1 MSLWAIIPV
10 KPLRRGKS
18 RLAGVLSEDDR
29 EMLNLSLIGHT
40 LQVVKKV
47 KEIEHILVVSSDTAV
62 LALARDQGARTVM
75 EDGKPGLN
83 TALHRATM
91 VAQMYSAQGVLIL
104 PSDLPLLTPDDL
116 EEMIRQANEPPVV
129 VIAPDRRREGTNA
142 LLINP
147 TGLIAYQFGE
157 DSFNLHC
164 AQAKKFNL
172 NLKIVQTESLGLDL
186 DFPEDLEFFQQYEE
200 KKVHL

>member
-1 MSLWAIIPV
+1 M
-10 KPLRRGKS
+10 
-18 RLAGVLSEDDR
+18 
-29 EMLNLSLIGHT
+29 IGHT

>member
-18 RLAGVLSEDDR
+18 RLAGVLTDDDR

-40 LQVVKKV
+40 LQVVKQV
-47 KEIEHILVVSSDTAV
+47 DGIEHILVVSSDTAV
-62 LALARDQGARTVM
+62 LALAREQGARTVM

-104 PSDLPLLTPDDL
+104 PSDIPLLVPEDL
-116 EEMIRQANEPPVV
+116 EEMIRQAQNPPVV

-142 LLINP
+142 LLLNP
-147 TGLIAYQFGE
+147 TGLISYQFGE
-157 DSFNLHC
+157 NSFNNHC

-172 NLKIVQTESLGLDL
+172 NLKIVSSDSLGLDL
-186 DFPEDLEFFQQYEE
+186 DFPEDLEFFQQYEQR
-200 KKVHL
+200 KVNL

>member
-18 RLAGVLSEDDR
+18 RLAGVLTEDDR

-40 LQVVKKV
+40 LQVVNKV
-47 KEIEHILVVSSDTAV
+47 KGIDQILVVSSDTAV

-116 EEMIRQANEPPVV
+116 EEMIHQATDPPVV
-129 VIAPDRRREGTNA
+129 VIAPDRRQEGTNA

-147 TGLIAYQFGE
+147 TGLISYQFGE
-157 DSFNLHC
+157 NSFNLHC

-172 NLKIVQTESLGLDL
+172 KLNVVKTESLGLDL